1 MYNTIMIVVLLAVVG
16 LVLFFWARHNTS
28 EEEMDEYENPY
39 ELSYLI
45 DFVNRSFASTLRKSL
60 KDMNLSR
67 QEFERAE
74 RVKAELRNSIN
85 ESALGDTQ
93 AKKFVKASITGII
106 CNRRRK
112 NPITPET
119 IDRVIP
125 FNRPKDMSVRD
136 KFETLLYVYSNARNA
151 NDPSGKRYGADGLKV
166 LFHEYGL
173 DKPVPGTNRYIVTK
187 EQIDDVYDQVL
198 SQVSLSF
205 ADKKEIIA
213 QRIFED
219 LEGFGPVDLLLDTS
233 IDEVE
238 GGVSGLP
245 QESFELKR
253 AAYSD
258 VKFSYESIW
267 IILSGINIHLAF
279 LSFGSQDELV
289 RVCNNIYKY
298 DAPKVLSR
306 TDGGVVATM
315 KDGSR
320 IVVMRPP
327 FADSYGFLAR
337 KFDSAPSIAPEDL
350 IRDANSIIPITIA
363 KWLIKGSENIA
374 ITGDQGTGKTTMLK
388 SFIRFIREDY
398 SIRVQELT
406 PELNLRYAYPDRNV
420 ISFRETDSISSQQGL
435 DFQKKTTGSVNII
448 GEVATAEAAS
458 WIIQTAKVASK
469 MTMFTHHAKTVN
481 DLVVSLRNNLM
492 QVNNYTNDE
501 NVDEM
506 IASSLNFDIHLE
518 IKKGH
523 RYISRITEI
532 VPIRDRRYPESLSL
546 ADSEDD
552 LSKKALINTNEY
564 QQRETDRV
572 LFNGVDIVRYNE
584 DTEQYELLCMPSK
597 EVLEEIRGKLTKEEE
612 AQMREEFEKISEL
625 M

>member
-1 MYNTIMIVVLLAVVG
+1 MYNTIMIIVLLAVVAVG
-16 LVLFFWARHNTS
+16 LFVWVKRNSGVEDS
-28 EEEMDEYENPY
+28 EEYENPY

-45 DFVNRSFASTLRKSL
+45 DFVNRSFASTLRMSL

-74 RVKAELRNSIN
+74 RVKAELRSSIH
-85 ESALGDTQ
+85 ESSLGDVQ

-106 CNRRRK
+106 CNKRCK
-112 NPITPET
+112 HPITPET
-119 IDRVIP
+119 IDKVIP
-125 FNRPKDMSVRD
+125 FGQPEDMSARD
-136 KFETLLYVYSNARNA
+136 KFETLLYIYSNARNSK
-151 NDPSGKRYGADGLKV
+151 DPSGKKYGADSLKV
-166 LFHEYGL
+166 LFREYGL
-173 DKPVPGTNRYIVTK
+173 DKPVPGTNKYIVTK

-198 SQVSLSF
+198 SKVSLTY
-205 ADKKEIIA
+205 ADKKEILA

-219 LEGFGPVDLLLDTS
+219 LEGFGPVDMLLDTS

-245 QESFELKR
+245 QGSYEFKNVNY
-253 AAYSD
+253 AGA
-258 VKFSYESIW
+258 KFSYEAIW
-267 IILSGINIHLAF
+267 IVLSGLSIHLDF

-327 FADSYGFLAR
+327 FADSYAFLAR
-337 KFDSAPSIAPEDL
+337 KFDSAPSIAPQDL
-350 IRDANSIIPITIA
+350 IKDKNCIVPITVA
-363 KWLIKGSENIA
+363 KWLIKGSENVA

-435 DFQKKTTGSVNII
+435 DFQKKTTGAVNII

-469 MTMFTHHAKTVN
+469 MTMFTHHAKTVD

-532 VPIRDRRYPESLSL
+532 VPIRDRSYPEEMSMD
-546 ADSEDD
+546 DSVDE
-552 LSKKALINTNEY
+552 LQKKALINAGEY
-564 QQRETDRV
+564 QKRETDRI
-572 LFNGVDIVRYNE
+572 LFKGVDIVRYNE
-584 DTEQYELLCMPSK
+584 DTDEYELLALPS
-597 EVLEEIRGKLTKEEE
+597 EEALNDIRAKITKEEE
-612 AQMREEFEKISEL
+612 QQMDEELKAIVDAA
-625 M
+625 

>member
-1 MYNTIMIVVLLAVVG
+1 MYNTIMIIVLLAVVG
-16 LVLFFWARHNTS
+16 LAMFLWVRRNSA

-45 DFVNRSFASTLRKSL
+45 EFVNKSFSSTLRKSL

-85 ESALGDTQ
+85 ESALGDVQ
-93 AKKFVKASITGII
+93 AKRFVKASIIGII
-106 CNRRRK
+106 CGKARK
-112 NPITPET
+112 HPITAET

-125 FNRPKDMSVRD
+125 FNHPEEMSARD
-136 KFETLLYVYSNARNA
+136 KFETLLYIYSNARNA
-151 NDPSGKRYGADGLKV
+151 KDPSGKRYGADGLKI
-166 LFHEYGL
+166 LFREYGL
-173 DKPVPGTNRYIVTK
+173 DKPVPGTNQYVVTK
-187 EQIDDVYDQVL
+187 AQIDDTYDKVL
-198 SQVSLSF
+198 KKVKLSY
-205 ADKKEIIA
+205 ADKKEILA

-219 LEGFGPVDLLLDTS
+219 LEGFGPVDMLLDTS

-245 QESFELKR
+245 KGSYEFKNVNYGG
-253 AAYSD
+253 A
-258 VKFSYESIW
+258 KFSYESIW
-267 IILSGINIHLAF
+267 IILSGVNIHLEF
-279 LSFGSQDELV
+279 LSFGTQEELV

-337 KFDSAPSIAPEDL
+337 KFDSAPSIAPEAL
-350 IRDANSIIPITIA
+350 IMDENCIVPITIA
-363 KWLIKGSENIA
+363 KWLIKGSTNVA

-388 SFIRFIREDY
+388 SFIRFIRQDY

-532 VPIRDRRYPESLSL
+532 VPIRDRSYPEKLSEE
-546 ADSEDD
+546 DSVDE
-552 LSKKALINTNEY
+552 LQKKAIINQNEY
-564 QQRETDRV
+564 QKRQTDRI
-572 LFNGVDIVRYNE
+572 LFNGVDLVRFNE
-584 DTEQYELLCMPSK
+584 DMNRYELCRLPSD
-597 EVLEEIRGKLTKEEE
+597 EIMSEIRAKLTREEE
-612 AQMREEFEKISEL
+612 QQMDEELAAIEKT
-625 M
+625 